1 MRIGVPL
8 ETRPGETRV
17 AATPETVK
25 NKFGVL
31 AENFIL
37 YKTLMGDTSDKVGKV
52 KGLGAKGVLK
62 KFPELGMNK
71 LSDLRPRSPR
81 HNVFQLVC

>member
-25 NKFGVL
+25 NSLV
-31 AENFIL
+31 
-37 YKTLMGDTSDKVGKV
+37 KVIP
-52 KGLGAKGVLK
+52 L
-62 KFPELGMNK
+62 
-71 LSDLRPRSPR
+71 
-81 HNVFQLVC
+81 